1 MRNRGRGREE
11 NKTQEGTYRHAF
23 PSKGCRETER
33 REREVSVMLH
43 ETGQGTRNSS
53 VGHLDTK
60 HFQTLKART
69 GFVARLEHPK
79 AKPQKPRN

>member
-1 MRNRGRGREE
+1 
-11 NKTQEGTYRHAF
+11 
-23 PSKGCRETER
+23 
-33 REREVSVMLH
+33 MLH